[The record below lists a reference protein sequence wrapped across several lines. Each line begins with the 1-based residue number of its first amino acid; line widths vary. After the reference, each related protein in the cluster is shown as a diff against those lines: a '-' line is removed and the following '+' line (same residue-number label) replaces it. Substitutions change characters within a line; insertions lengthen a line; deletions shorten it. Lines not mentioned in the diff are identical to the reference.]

1 MKIYTKTGDDGYT
14 TLGSQRLPKNDLY
27 FQFLGSVDMVN
38 SFIGLLLTEI
48 PKSNSIYNYLLK
60 VQENMML
67 LSSYISGYLDESDV
81 EFLAG
86 ELNNLE
92 IFIDNIESSNT
103 PLKNFILPG
112 GTKQSSIMHILRSHV
127 RQAERDLISLIKA
140 KDLKV
145 STTVVSYLNRMS
157 DMFFVL
163 ARYFNNQGKDDII
176 WKM

>member
-1 MKIYTKTGDDGYT
+1 
-14 TLGSQRLPKNDLY
+14 
-27 FQFLGSVDMVN
+27 
-38 SFIGLLLTEI
+38 
-48 PKSNSIYNYLLK
+48 
-60 VQENMML
+60 
-67 LSSYISGYLDESDV
+67 
-81 EFLAG
+81 
-86 ELNNLE
+86 
-92 IFIDNIESSNT
+92 
-103 PLKNFILPG
+103 
-112 GTKQSSIMHILRSHV
+112 MHILRSHV